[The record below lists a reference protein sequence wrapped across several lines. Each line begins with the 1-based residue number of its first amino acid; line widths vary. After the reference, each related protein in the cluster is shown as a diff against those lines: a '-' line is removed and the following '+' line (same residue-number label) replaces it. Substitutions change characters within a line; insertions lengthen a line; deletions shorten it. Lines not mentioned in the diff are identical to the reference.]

1 MKRMQSTP
9 PVTRMGTVGNRF
21 NASTLEFTVARREA
35 NGTLSTTCV
44 TGDDAAV
51 TAMHGETKGERH
63 DH

>member
-44 TGDDAAV
+44 TGDDAAT